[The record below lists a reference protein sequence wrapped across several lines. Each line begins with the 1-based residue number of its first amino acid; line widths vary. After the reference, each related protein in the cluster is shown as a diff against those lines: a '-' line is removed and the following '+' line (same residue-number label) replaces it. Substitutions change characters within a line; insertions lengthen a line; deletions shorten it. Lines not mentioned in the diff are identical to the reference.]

1 MMEGKTITEGNAIV
15 EIVDVIDTAKV
26 FAELSHPG
34 SGGICVFVGT
44 VREFTDNEEVVSLEF
59 ETYKTMALK
68 EMGEIARDAMEKW
81 QLNKVV
87 LRHAVGAK
95 QVEEP
100 VVVVGASSAHR
111 DACFTA
117 CRYLIDTLKERVPI
131 WKKEIFKN
139 KEVWVSA
146 HP

>member
-1 MMEGKTITEGNAIV
+1 MMKEPIIEIV
-15 EIVDVIDTAKV
+15 ENLELSKV
-26 FAELSHPG
+26 YAELSDAK

-44 VREFTDNEEVVSLEF
+44 VRELTNNEKVVSLEF
-59 ETYKTMALK
+59 ETYETMALK
-68 EMGEIARDAMEKW
+68 EMRKIADQALEKW

-87 LRHAVGAK
+87 MRHAVGVK
-95 QVEEP
+95 KVEEP

-111 DACFTA
+111 DACFAA
-117 CRYLIDTLKERVPI
+117 CRFMIDTLKETVPI

-139 KEVWVSA
+139 KTVWVSA

>member
-1 MMEGKTITEGNAIV
+1 MNTSIIEIV
-15 EIVDVIDTAKV
+15 EKIEVSQVY
-26 FAELSHPG
+26 AELSDPK

-44 VREFTDNEEVVSLEF
+44 VREQTKNQEVVSLEF
-59 ETYKTMALK
+59 ETYKKMALK
-68 EMGEIARDAMEKW
+68 EMEKIAAEAIVKW

-87 LRHAVGAK
+87 IRHAVGVK
-95 QVEEP
+95 NIEEP

-111 DACFTA
+111 DACFEA

-131 WKKEIFKN
+131 WKKEQFKN
-139 KEVWVSA
+139 KSVWVSA